1 MEIISHFSLKFT
13 FNADFQTF
21 TFKAHL
27 FARQIHLTYLS
38 DATFMGVIVI
48 EVIGCHGSFLLQEKK
63 SFVKVKS
70 FFGEGLH
77 FGVATKPLLS
87 YRKQTKERKID
98 PGIWRLTGRIENEK

>member
-63 SFVKVKS
+63 LCKGQK
-70 FFGEGLH
+70 FFFEGLH

-98 PGIWRLTGRIENEK
+98 PGIWRLTRRIENEK